1 MKVIRW
7 AAVAVTV
14 LFALM
19 NLGAAIEPQE
29 VGWVRAVGAVL
40 AVAGAVAAFG
50 LARNLSWGRSAVIA
64 VGVANVLGSVAG
76 MVLDQDGYV
85 IGFVVGGL
93 GVLLGALAGRQDE
106 PRVAAAH

>member
-1 MKVIRW
+1 
-7 AAVAVTV
+7 
-14 LFALM
+14 
-19 NLGAAIEPQE
+19 
-29 VGWVRAVGAVL
+29 
-40 AVAGAVAAFG
+40 
-50 LARNLSWGRSAVIA
+50 
-64 VGVANVLGSVAG
+64 